1 MIVPKYEQGGSDGEF
16 FFYGTVRNDS
26 GASKMRFN
34 FGQLPF
40 QFSPPHGYRTL
51 SSNNLEPRKII
62 PSKHVQT
69 LLYTGDDHNY
79 RNIHG
84 LDFTPDFVWIK
95 NKEGPDWPNLQN
107 VVTGAN
113 VMMYSNRDDGPATDK
128 GELALGKNVLVAF
141 MPWNG
146 YNFEDSIL
154 ISEKVAREDRFTSI
168 HIQELTCVARDTKL
182 GSEEITSDIPNVSST
197 IWPTRVTK
205 PCPTSTQAHLIRT
218 SPSEIMHRASE
229 KSSNPSENI
238 KFLIDAAYPT
248 PLFTWD
254 LSVVLPVPPG
264 KSKSPLSIGLGRGY
278 SAREVRTS
286 LTGAVPVIS
295 CPVIN
300 ISPVFSAFINLNST
314 GSRDKAFAN
323 LSICASAAKQVWTF
337 PKPRI
342 APHGGLFVL
351 TPHPSIRA
359 LGTR

>member
-1 MIVPKYEQGGSDGEF
+1 MSYATSFSDERSRIRALTTASQAFKTAPPDIHVCLLADVEPADPIEVSTGRIV
-16 FFYGTVRNDS
+16 
-26 GASKMRFN
+26 
-34 FGQLPF
+34 
-40 QFSPPHGYRTL
+40 
-51 SSNNLEPRKII
+51 
-62 PSKHVQT
+62 
-69 LLYTGDDHNY
+69 
-79 RNIHG
+79 
-84 LDFTPDFVWIK
+84 
-95 NKEGPDWPNLQN
+95 
-107 VVTGAN
+107 
-113 VMMYSNRDDGPATDK
+113 
-128 GELALGKNVLVAF
+128 
-141 MPWNG
+141 
-146 YNFEDSIL
+146 
-154 ISEKVAREDRFTSI
+154 
-168 HIQELTCVARDTKL
+168 
-182 GSEEITSDIPNVSST
+182 TSDTPNVSST
-197 IWPTRVTK
+197 IWVTKVTK
-205 PCPTSTQAHLIRT
+205 PCPTSTQADLIRT